1 MPATVTNVRMPDSN
15 RVPVSSSLR
24 THAIWKDTVGHDPYA
39 PTGSESTAA
48 ADTALRDK
56 AQELLVLARLTG
68 SVASRTPGACPKCKQ
83 VGHLAYQ
90 CRNMLTGS
98 TDAPDDAQLAFR
110 RVQEKDEEEDDK
122 KAREALGIATDSEE
136 SDDGVLRRKRLRTT
150 TPARASVP
158 HLSTE
163 AKKKKRKVSS
173 SSESDSSSD
182 SSSSDSDSEREKK
195 KRKRKSKKQKK
206 RDKKSKSKK
215 RKHRG

>member
-15 RVPVSSSLR
+15 RVPVSSTLR

-48 ADTALRDK
+48 ADAALRDK

-110 RVQEKDEEEDDK
+110 RVQEKDEEDDK
-122 KAREALGIATDSEE
+122 KAREALGIATDSEQ
-136 SDDGVLRRKRLRTT
+136 SDDDGLRRKRLRTT

-158 HLSTE
+158 HLPAES
-163 AKKKKRKVSS
+163 KKKKRKVSS